1 MEAVGAPGAEELA
14 LLEPLRG
21 KVPDSVFGEPYTPPV
36 GDGSGSDRALLKRAN
51 EMLLAAGCTRE
62 GGVLRLPSGK
72 PFTIEFLDSSDIF
85 QPHVAPFQQNLRKL
99 GIDAHSRIVDAA
111 QYKSR
116 TESFDYD
123 VVASAF
129 GGSLTPGAELR
140 VFLGSASATMVGSRN
155 LAGVADPAVD
165 ALVEKIVHATTRAE
179 LNATCRTLDRVLRA
193 AHYWV
198 PMWYND
204 AAWLAYWD
212 AFSRPDRQ
220 PKLGTGA
227 PDTWWWDE
235 EKAKKIGL

>member
-1 MEAVGAPGAEELA
+1 V
-14 LLEPLRG
+14 LEPLRG
-21 KVPDSVFGEPYTPPV
+21 KIPDSAFGEPYLPPV
-36 GDGSGSDRALLKRAN
+36 SDGSGSDRALLKRAN

-62 GGVLRLPSGK
+62 GGVLSLPSGR

-99 GIDAHSRIVDAA
+99 GIDAHSRIVDPA

-129 GGSLTPGAELR
+129 GGSVTPGAELR
-140 VFLGSASATMVGSRN
+140 VFLSSASATMVGSRN

-179 LNATCRTLDRVLRA
+179 LNATCRALDRLLRA
-193 AHYWV
+193 GHYWV

-204 AAWLAYWD
+204 AAWLAYWN
-212 AFSRPDRQ
+212 AFSRPERQ

>member
-1 MEAVGAPGAEELA
+1 
-14 LLEPLRG
+14 
-21 KVPDSVFGEPYTPPV
+21 
-36 GDGSGSDRALLKRAN
+36 
-51 EMLLAAGCTRE
+51 MLLAAGCTRE

-72 PFTIEFLDSSDIF
+72 PFAIEFLDSSDIF

-123 VVASAF
+123 VVAAAF
-129 GGSLTPGAELR
+129 GGPSRRARNCG
-140 VFLGSASATMVGSRN
+140 VFLSSASAAMVGSRN

-179 LNATCRTLDRVLRA
+179 LNATCRALDRVLRA
-193 AHYWV
+193 GHYWV

-204 AAWLAYWD
+204 QALA
-212 AFSRPDRQ
+212 RL
-220 PKLGTGA
+220 LGRVLAPRTPAETGRRRA
-227 PDTWWWDE
+227 RHLVVGRRKGE
-235 EKAKKIGL
+235 ENWAVSEWRVANGE